1 MVYTTYKYQILQH
14 LTTIVH
20 DISGTKSILWIPFT
34 HPSPISR
41 ISQSARWW
49 RLRSGF
55 QQLQATL
62 HICHVLIGLLRRWP
76 TIPSPLIFFGE
87 KIGIHMDIYIYI
99 CGSIEFFRLRMG
111 SSTEIYPRNM
121 MKHVES
127 VESWSVVTCGT
138 LEVAELFPSFQQPLK
153 RLVDPIPG
161 RSSTN
166 LLRLPETSASLSWV
180 VASSVPDFWS
190 ELPVGE
196 FTEKHMSYHDPGCH
210 GVWCAKIITI
220 RAPCIQY
227 CKKHM
232 ANLTNNS
239 ATKSLWADSA
249 TNKHTH
255 NLASYRIFLLYYHLI
270 YLFICVYIT

>member
-1 MVYTTYKYQILQH
+1 MIFLAPNQYYEYHSPTL
-14 LTTIVH
+14 
-20 DISGTKSILWIPFT
+20 
-34 HPSPISR
+34 HPSPGSHSR
-41 ISQSARWW
+41 PVGDASDLAFNSSKPRFTSATCWLVSCGGGPPYPVHSLFLGKKLGSIW
-49 RLRSGF
+49 
-55 QQLQATL
+55 
-62 HICHVLIGLLRRWP
+62 
-76 TIPSPLIFFGE
+76 
-87 KIGIHMDIYIYI
+87 IYIYI

-255 NLASYRIFLLYYHLI
+255 TI
-270 YLFICVYIT
+270 